1 MVEGEMLEGETLE
14 GEMVEGETLEGEMVE
29 GETLDDRQT
38 LTERVRAEGGESKA
52 ALRETL

>member
-14 GEMVEGETLEGEMVE
+14 GETLEGEME